1 MILRKMRP
9 HHGKWNASKYK
20 ILDTLIRLGRPAT
33 CATITNWSGMP
44 TKSVWRNIWRYH
56 QFNYVR
62 VVGNS
67 RPYYYRITAKGRRFV
82 RKMRGLWLIDISR
95 LDDELRAHRI
105 FMEQIDMEEFKAR
118 LAALIKSERESG
130 ASKYRNP
137 GLI

>member
-1 MILRKMRP
+1 MLLRIMRP

-20 ILDTLIRLGRPAT
+20 ILDTLIRLGRPVT

-44 TKSVWRNIWRYH
+44 TTSVWRDIWRYR

-62 VVGNS
+62 AVGDS

-82 RKMRGLWLIDISR
+82 RKMRELWLIDTRR

-105 FMEQIDMEEFKAR
+105 FMQQIDMEEFKAR
-118 LAALIKSERESG
+118 RIRSSRH
-130 ASKYRNP
+130 
-137 GLI
+137 